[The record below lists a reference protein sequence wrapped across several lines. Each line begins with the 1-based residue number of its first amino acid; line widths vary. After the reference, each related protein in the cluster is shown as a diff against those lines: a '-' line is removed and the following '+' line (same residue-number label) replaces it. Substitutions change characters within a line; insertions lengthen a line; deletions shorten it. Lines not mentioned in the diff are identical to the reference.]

1 MSDLSRLADR
11 FRQWAQEEYNK
22 IKNLSWRQKLEYA
35 WDYYKIQIICV
46 LSFIVLSAYLI
57 PRLAT
62 ANREN
67 WLYAAFAN
75 TYADIGSGSDFWKN
89 YADYANYDLNQKNL
103 IFNAQVYC
111 DPAGEDYG
119 NQYYRLLIASMDSG
133 VLDILIMEPERLRYL
148 GASGRLLDLESER
161 TQNILR
167 KYQDRIIWCEPMES
181 KNYNKSRVAIGINL
195 DNSIL
200 TTGENRAYAD
210 GAALG
215 INALSQ
221 RPEEAEIFLRYLFQD
236 ISQDIAQAGQ
246 DFDQDLNQDL
256 VQDLNFTQ
264 SGEG

>member
-1 MSDLSRLADR
+1 MDQIQILSKI
-11 FRQWAQEEYNK
+11 RQWSQEEYNK
-22 IKNLSWRQKLEYA
+22 IKNLSWRQKIEYA

-46 LSFIVLSAYLI
+46 LAFIILSAYLI

-103 IFNAQVYC
+103 IFNAQIYC

-133 VLDILIMEPERLRYL
+133 VLDILIMEPDRLRYL
-148 GASGRLLDLESER
+148 GASGRLLDLESES
-161 TQNILR
+161 TQDILQ
-167 KYQDRIIWCEPMES
+167 KYRDRIIWCEPLES
-181 KNYNKSRVAIGINL
+181 KNYDKSSVAIGVNL

-200 TTGENRAYAD
+200 TTGENRAYSE

-221 RPEEAEIFLRYLFQD
+221 RPEEAEIFLRYLFQEQLQD
-236 ISQDIAQAGQ
+236 ISQAGRDII
-246 DFDQDLNQDL
+246 
-256 VQDLNFTQ
+256 
-264 SGEG
+264 S